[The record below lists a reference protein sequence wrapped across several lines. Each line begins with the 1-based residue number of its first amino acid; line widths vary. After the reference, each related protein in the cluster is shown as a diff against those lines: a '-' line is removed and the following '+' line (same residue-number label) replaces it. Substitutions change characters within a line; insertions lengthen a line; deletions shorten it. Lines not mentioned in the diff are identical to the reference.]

1 MTMSSPARQ
10 RPKQASVLPL
20 QSLDLDKLSPSDSVS
35 QLLRA
40 QAKLA
45 ATYSNEMSRFAAQ
58 RLRRDEQLLAE
69 MTSCRD
75 WAAIALLQTRW
86 AAETFTDYLQ
96 ESSRLAELLQNL
108 PSEILA
114 PEREVGM
121 KAAA

>member
-1 MTMSSPARQ
+1 MTMSSSTRARS
-10 RPKQASVLPL
+10 SVLPL
-20 QSLDLDKLSPSDSVS
+20 PSLDLDKLSPLSSVT
-35 QLLRA
+35 QLLRS

-58 RLRRDEQLLAE
+58 RLRRDEQFLAE

-75 WAAIALLQTRW
+75 WGSVALLQTRW
-86 AAETFTDYLQ
+86 ATETFTDYLQ

-108 PSEILA
+108 PSEMLA
-114 PEREVGM
+114 PERPAEM